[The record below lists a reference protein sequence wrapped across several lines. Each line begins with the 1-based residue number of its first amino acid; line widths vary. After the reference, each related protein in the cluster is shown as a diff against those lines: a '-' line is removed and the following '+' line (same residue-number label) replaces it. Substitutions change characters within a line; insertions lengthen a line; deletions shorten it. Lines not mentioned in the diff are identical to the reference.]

1 MLKQRRGKSA
11 IVFLAFVVATNY
23 EYSSCYE
30 RAICTG
36 DCDEA
41 PAAQA

>member
-1 MLKQRRGKSA
+1 VMV
-11 IVFLAFVVATNY
+11 INY

-30 RAICTG
+30 WAICTG

-41 PAAQA
+41 PTPQA